1 MVSKK
6 TAFFRRATRV
16 QIGIFFLII
25 IPYSILGFFLYQQ
38 IWQITTKNV
47 YQHRQSIVKL
57 SSSIIHD
64 RLDRTVDF
72 SRVFSNQ
79 EDLRLYVE
87 QGNWDAALNQVLP
100 IPTNLEYIDRIFLA
114 DASGVLWSDFP
125 THLAQ
130 HGQDFSSRDWYKG
143 VLQTKSIFVS
153 PVYQRAAEPQLN
165 VVSVASP
172 IFSSSD
178 ASELIGILVVQIKP
192 ETFFNWLKSTHQ
204 PEMGKLIVVDT
215 LGQAVID
222 SSRQEQTALQNF
234 STYDPVIAALQGKT
248 GIQIFADPNK
258 EKMDLSAYQFVSG
271 YGWGVVLSQP
281 LADVFAE
288 RNRTLLIV
296 SLYYFFFFC
305 SSLILGYVF
314 IRKFFESKEVT
325 EKLRN
330 VNSFLDSVV
339 ENIPNM
345 IFVKDAKELRF
356 VRFNKAGEELLGY
369 DRKDLMGKNDY
380 DFFPKTEADFF
391 TTKDRNVLLGGML
404 LDIPEEPIHT
414 KLKGIRILHTKKIP
428 ILDENGT
435 PEFLLGISEDITEQ
449 KKATEELEA
458 FTYSVSHDLR
468 APLRAIDGFS
478 TILLEDYADKVGK
491 DGRHVIDVI
500 QKNAQKMGRLIDDLL
515 SFSRIGR
522 LEIKRQSINMK
533 KLCEDV
539 YRELKEFEPDR
550 HVQFTAHAMP
560 EVKGDSA
567 FIRLVWSNLI
577 SNAMKFSEKKEQS
590 IIDVYGEE
598 KELEFIFWIKDNGAG
613 FDMQFKEKLFQ
624 VFQRLHSEEEFEG
637 TGIGLANVKRII
649 ERHGG
654 RVWAEGEV
662 GAGATFYFSLPKS

>member
-6 TAFFRRATRV
+6 TAFFRRATNV

-100 IPTNLEYIDRIFLA
+100 IPTNLEYVDRIFLA

-125 THLAQ
+125 TRLAQ

-414 KLKGIRILHTKKIP
+414 KLKGIRILHTKKSP
-428 ILDENGT
+428 FWMKMVLQN
-435 PEFLLGISEDITEQ
+435 F
-449 KKATEELEA
+449 
-458 FTYSVSHDLR
+458 YSVFQKILQNRRKRRRNWRRLPIPFHMICALR
-468 APLRAIDGFS
+468 YVPLMDSPRYYWRIMR
-478 TILLEDYADKVGK
+478 IKLE
-491 DGRHVIDVI
+491 
-500 QKNAQKMGRLIDDLL
+500 KMVVMSLML
-515 SFSRIGR
+515 F
-522 LEIKRQSINMK
+522 K
-533 KLCEDV
+533 KMHKKWEDS
-539 YRELKEFEPDR
+539 L
-550 HVQFTAHAMP
+550 M
-560 EVKGDSA
+560 
-567 FIRLVWSNLI
+567 
-577 SNAMKFSEKKEQS
+577 
-590 IIDVYGEE
+590 
-598 KELEFIFWIKDNGAG
+598 
-613 FDMQFKEKLFQ
+613 
-624 VFQRLHSEEEFEG
+624 
-637 TGIGLANVKRII
+637 
-649 ERHGG
+649 
-654 RVWAEGEV
+654 
-662 GAGATFYFSLPKS
+662 TF